1 MEYIMGNFNF
11 VLPEEISDIVSDWF
25 WDIIRNANQN
35 ADTLREILREMDQ
48 ASIIKF
54 QEQFLDAA
62 AVLQDE
68 PFLNYIE
75 ESEDGIEDVSYL
87 VVSRGKKYYA
97 EILNN
102 PEKIPFTA
110 ENCEILF
117 GIADEICIEKFGES
131 TEVY

>member
-11 VLPEEISDIVSDWF
+11 VLPEEISDILSDWF
-25 WDIIRNANQN
+25 WDIIRNANQK
-35 ADTLREILREMDQ
+35 ADKLREILREMDQ

-97 EILNN
+97 EILND
-102 PEKIPFTA
+102 PKKIPFTA

>member
-1 MEYIMGNFNF
+1 MENFDI
-11 VLPEEISDIVSDWF
+11 VLPEEISEIVSDWF
-25 WDIIRNANQN
+25 WDIIWSANQN
-35 ADTLREILREMDQ
+35 ADKLREILREMDQ
-48 ASIIKF
+48 ESIIKF

-62 AVLQDE
+62 GVLQVE
-68 PFLNYIE
+68 PFSNYME

-97 EILNN
+97 EILDD
-102 PEKIPFTA
+102 PKKIPFTA

-131 TEVY
+131 TGIY

>member
-1 MEYIMGNFNF
+1 MEYIMENFNF
-11 VLPEEISDIVSDWF
+11 ILPEEISAIVSDWF

-35 ADTLREILREMDQ
+35 EDKLREILREMDQ

-87 VVSRGKKYYA
+87 VVSRGKNYYA
-97 EILNN
+97 EILND
-102 PEKIPFTA
+102 PKKIPFTA

-117 GIADEICIEKFGES
+117 GTADEICIEKFGES